1 MSTLIVKN
9 VDLLKLEEQ
18 RKTLSGIDRSRRLNS
33 NQIEA
38 IDGIQNMLDNWSDQR
53 YHSSLGSKT
62 NQEAKDRQQSLLPWY
77 TCPECDTDG
86 TWPTCPRCGSNTIK
100 TEYPG

>member
-1 MSTLIVKN
+1 MSTLKITG

-18 RKTLSGIDRSRRLNS
+18 RVALSRIDRSILLNT

-38 IDGIQNMLDNWSDQR
+38 LDGIQNMLDNWSDQR

-62 NQEAKDRQQSLLPWY
+62 NQEARSRQFNLFDWNVCKL
-77 TCPECDTDG
+77 CG
-86 TWPTCPRCGSNTIK
+86 TETNELSCPRCAGPVEKIEFTK
-100 TEYPG
+100 